1 MAATED
7 AGKIDQYTESESA
20 FNRDSVLH
28 RSLFPA
34 TDNHKGNLHY
44 AVVCRALLG
53 STLHTID
60 GETDL
65 VGGKLFAT
73 PEKMELVSI
82 PTNASFTKV
91 VPQHTLVRL
100 FSSQRTQRHKPR
112 C

>member
-7 AGKIDQYTESESA
+7 AGKIDQYTESEST

-44 AVVCRALLG
+44 AVVCRTLLG
-53 STLHTID
+53 STLHTCD

-65 VGGKLFAT
+65 AGGGKLFAT
-73 PEKMELVSI
+73 SEKMELVSI

-91 VPQHTLVRL
+91 VPHHTLVRL
-100 FSSQRTQRHKPR
+100 FSS
-112 C
+112 